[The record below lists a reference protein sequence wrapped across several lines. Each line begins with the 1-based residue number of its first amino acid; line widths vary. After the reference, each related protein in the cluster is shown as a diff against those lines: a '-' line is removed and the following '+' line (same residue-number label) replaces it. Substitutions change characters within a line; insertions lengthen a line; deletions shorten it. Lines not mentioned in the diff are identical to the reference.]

1 MVYFGG
7 IVLWLRTFGFSRVG
21 SFRYECSR
29 MRVREDESALFCA
42 VSLERLVKSELCRL
56 KELSFDID
64 RLLRIRQTKNG
75 GRKIKYARQS
85 GIFLKMRFLKI
96 DIYIAAFGRR
106 IFSERFRD

>member
-56 KELSFDID
+56 KELPFDID
-64 RLLRIRQTKNG
+64 RLLRIRQTEKRRTKNKVCSAK
-75 GRKIKYARQS
+75 RNFFRNA
-85 GIFLKMRFLKI
+85 LLKI